1 MTYPPPPGPGRLEG
15 YHYPDERTGAPTHP
29 PPRPPPRPG
38 PSPVLVG
45 LIYGGIGL
53 LAIAVAAITF
63 VVIAP
68 PTDLIR
74 REIVAQVKSA
84 TGRDLS
90 IAGGASFTFFPT
102 LGVRARDVTLSA
114 PPAMGGEPLL
124 TAASV
129 DVGVRLLPLLG
140 QDIVVDRLVLH
151 RPVFALRVDAQGRKS
166 WDMAAAQSPR
176 PVRLAVRL
184 AQAGGNTLMDFSA
197 GKDFSQGADG
207 EPGARAQMPE
217 LAGLSLGDIRI
228 DDGTVLYSDARS
240 GGAYRLDAINAQAG
254 LASIA
259 QPLDAK
265 GSVMWARE
273 KIDFDGMLT
282 SPQDLL
288 QERPAKLAL
297 NLKGKPFSASYDGT
311 VMLREALS
319 ADGAVTGNAASLRA
333 LAKWLGTKLPP
344 APGFGEASIAGQ
356 LRASAAAVRLSD
368 AHLALDGA
376 TAAGTIGVTTSGTRP
391 HVAADLKVSGLD
403 LGNYLA
409 SGAGASPREARQP
422 RPATAPPP
430 AAAPPSGPQSIEDL
444 LQRPGPQAGPQA
456 KGDRQGAG
464 WSDKGLDLATLG
476 LVDADAKLSVANL
489 TYGDLRVDASELSL
503 ALKDRVFKTTF
514 ADVRLYQGRGKGF
527 FAVDGTGVEAVVG
540 ANFQVSGIAAQPLLQ
555 DTAGIDWLAG
565 TGDVT
570 LELSGHGASQ
580 AAIVGSLNGKSDFAV
595 RNGAIIGF
603 NLGGAVRALSDGKI
617 PDFKSSPAEKTDFS
631 ELTGSF
637 LITNGVAKNDDLRL
651 ASPLLRASGAGIV
664 DLNQRSLDYVVR
676 PKVVASLAGQGGKT
690 DLTGLE
696 VPLHITG
703 SWEDPAIQ
711 PDIQGAIN
719 NPGTVEA
726 VKELGKQFK
735 GKNAGEIVEDLF
747 GKKEDG
753 KPSKAEK
760 LLEKFLGK

>member
-1 MTYPPPPGPGRLEG
+1 MTYPPPPGPRRVEG
-15 YHYPDERTGAPTHP
+15 YHYPDERTGPPTYP
-29 PPRPPPRPG
+29 PRRPPPRRA

-63 VVIAP
+63 VVISP

-90 IAGGASFTFFPT
+90 IAGESSFTFFPT
-102 LGVRARDVTLSA
+102 LGVRARDVSLSA
-114 PPAMGGEPLL
+114 PPGMGGEPLL
-124 TAASV
+124 TAASL
-129 DVGVRLLPLLG
+129 DIGVRLLPLLG
-140 QDIVVDRLVLH
+140 QDIVVDRLVLNQ
-151 RPVFALRVDAQGRKS
+151 PVFALRVDAQGRKS
-166 WDMAAAQSPR
+166 WDMAAAQSLP
-176 PVRLAVRL
+176 PVRL
-184 AQAGGNTLMDFSA
+184 AQAGGGTLTDFTA
-197 GKDFSQGADG
+197 GNELSQGAG
-207 EPGARAQMPE
+207 GQSGARAQMSE

-228 DDGTVLYSDARS
+228 DDGTVLYSDERS
-240 GGAYRLDAINAQAG
+240 GSAYRIDAINAQAG
-254 LASIA
+254 LASIG
-259 QPLDAK
+259 QPLEAK

-282 SPQDLL
+282 VPQDLL

-297 NLKGKPFSASYDGT
+297 NLKGKPFSASYDGS
-311 VMLREALS
+311 VMLREALN
-319 ADGAVTGNAASLRA
+319 AEGAVTGNAASLRA
-333 LAKWLGTKLPP
+333 LAKWLGTELPP
-344 APGFGEASIAGQ
+344 APGFGEVSVAGQ

-376 TAAGTIGVTTSGTRP
+376 TATGTIGVTTSGARP

-403 LGNYLA
+403 LGNYMT
-409 SGAGASPREARQP
+409 SGGGASPRARRQP
-422 RPATAPPP
+422 PSATAVPPPP
-430 AAAPPSGPQSIEDL
+430 AAAAPAPPSGPQSIEDL
-444 LQRPGPQAGPQA
+444 LQRPGPRV
-456 KGDRQGAG
+456 KGYTQRAG
-464 WSDKGLDLATLG
+464 WSDEALDLATLG
-476 LVDADAKLSVANL
+476 LVDVDAKLSVADL

-503 ALKDRVFKTTF
+503 ALKDRVLRTTF
-514 ADVRLYQGRGKGF
+514 EEVRLYQGRGKGF
-527 FAVDGTGVEAVVG
+527 FALDGTGAEAVVG
-540 ANFQVSGIAAQPLLQ
+540 TNFQVSGIAAQPLLK

-570 LELSGHGASQ
+570 LALSGHGASQ

-637 LITNGVAKNDDLRL
+637 VITNGVAKNDDLRL
-651 ASPLLRASGAGIV
+651 ASPLLRASGAGTV

-703 SWEDPAIQ
+703 SWEDPAIE

-719 NPGTVEA
+719 NPGTVDA

-747 GKKEDG
+747 GKKEEG

-760 LLEKFLGK
+760 LLQKFLGK